1 MMWRCFLLI
10 LGLVSGVFAQINTE
24 KYRQNAD
31 STGFSGLVDFSAQ
44 MITGNTDYK
53 FYTLS
58 GRLNQ
63 NWGHSYTFI
72 VVDGGMGRNK
82 GQRIMDQALAHVRHV
97 ISLNKILQH
106 ESFVQKDFNKK
117 RLLTDRIVM
126 GSGFRLRVLNKVAFK
141 MRVAI
146 AYMFEREWYNISVND
161 SHQRQIDAH
170 RLSSYVTLEYKLE
183 KNLSF
188 IAVTYFQPEILG
200 PKDNRVLSENALI
213 VNLGKHLDLQN
224 TLNLRFDS
232 RPPTGVKKTD
242 MTLKTGL
249 SVIF

>member
-1 MMWRCFLLI
+1 MIRRCFLLF
-10 LGLVSGVFAQINTE
+10 LGLVTGVSAQINTE
-24 KYRQNAD
+24 KYRQDAE
-31 STGFSGLVDFSAQ
+31 STGFSGHIDFSAQ
-44 MITGNTDYK
+44 VITGNTDYK

-63 NWGHSYTFI
+63 NWGHSYTFL

-82 GQRIMDQALAHVRHV
+82 GQRIMDQALAHLRHV
-97 ISLNKILQH
+97 ITLNRILQH

-117 RLLTDRIVM
+117 RHLTDRIVM
-126 GSGFRLRVLNKVAFK
+126 GNGFRVRILTKGEFK
-141 MRVAI
+141 MRAAI

-161 SHQRQIDAH
+161 THQRQMDAH
-170 RLSSYVTLEYKLE
+170 RISSYLTLEYELE

-213 VNLGKHLDLQN
+213 VHLGKHLDLQN

-232 RPPTGVKKTD
+232 RPPSGVKKTD

-249 SVIF
+249 SVNF